1 MIVEA
6 RRDVITLRGVLSENE
21 WPAIQTA
28 AKLLI
33 EEHPRGII
41 IDCSQLTEITEEG
54 AKTFLDGINYIQ
66 KQDANIIVVGLP
78 PNALGVV
85 KRIRSV
91 VSQLPIAPTI
101 EDARTSLGLEDLD
114 AVPVSGKAHIGLVLL
129 LGDWQRAADVACRL
143 ADRRKDQIH
152 VVDVLKVPR
161 TMPLATPLPE
171 AEAMT
176 RRKLDDADVIARR
189 HKFKLFKH
197 VERARTLGEG
207 IQKIFTAVKPEVF
220 IVCIASVSDD
230 TAELVNQVMPSMLA
244 NPPCEVIYISHP
256 DTRGPA

>member
-6 RRDVITLRGVLSENE
+6 RRDVITLRGILSENE
-21 WPAIQTA
+21 WPTIQTA
-28 AKLLI
+28 AKLLL

-54 AKTFLDGINYIQ
+54 AKTFLDGIGYIQ
-66 KQDANIIVVGLP
+66 KQDAKIIVAGLP
-78 PNALGVV
+78 TNALGVV
-85 KRIRSV
+85 RKIRSV

-101 EDARTSLGLEDLD
+101 EDARTSLGLEDL
-114 AVPVSGKAHIGLVLL
+114 AAAPVNRNAHIGLVLL
-129 LGDWQRAADVACRL
+129 IGDWQRATEIACKL

-152 VVDVLKVPR
+152 VVDILKVPR

-176 RRKLDDADVIARR
+176 RRKLDDADVIAK
-189 HKFKLFKH
+189 HYKFKLFKH

-207 IQKIFTAVKPEVF
+207 IQKIFAAVKPEIL
-220 IVCIASVSDD
+220 IVCMARVSDD
-230 TAELVNQVMPSMLA
+230 TAELVNQVMPNMLA
-244 NPPCEVIYISHP
+244 NPPCEVIYISRP
-256 DTRGPA
+256 DARGPA